1 MTRKRPFPRLAAGF
15 AALIPLLLSISSAGA
30 EADAIAFLGVSS
42 RGLTGTEAR
51 DRGLECRDGVLLERV
66 YKGKAAAAAGLEPGD
81 TLLVFDQ
88 ERIFDDRDLTRL
100 IRSHRP
106 GDKIELVVHRGSEQI
121 SLKAVLGTRDDL
133 EGEQGDGWSR
143 FWDGIGDLFGD
154 GDGPAL
160 GVEVMELRGQLA
172 GYFDVESGRGLLVM
186 DVEGGSSAKAAGL
199 QAGDVLTRIGRHT
212 VHQPGDLQRSLMG
225 RFGETVAIELVRRG
239 RSMKLSAA
247 LEEE

>member
-1 MTRKRPFPRLAAGF
+1 MTRKRPFPRLAAGI

-30 EADAIAFLGVSS
+30 EADAVAFLGVSS

-66 YKGKAAAAAGLEPGD
+66 YKGTAAAAAGLEPGD
-81 TLLVFDQ
+81 ILLGFDQ

-121 SLKAVLGTRDDL
+121 SLHAVLGTRDDL
-133 EGEQGDGWSR
+133 EGEQDGWSR

-172 GYFDVESGRGLLVM
+172 GYFDVKSGRGLLVM
-186 DVEGGSSAKAAGL
+186 DVDAGSSAEAAGL

-212 VHQPGDLQRSLMG
+212 VHQPRDLQRSLMG
-225 RFGETVAIELVRRG
+225 RFGETVAIELVRSG